1 MPKRSVQQRAGF
13 RAEAFVDKA
22 VSDAGHIWNTT
33 ARDFGIDGHIE
44 FVDADTQVS
53 GFSVAAQVKGT
64 EVGFPGGEKGDG
76 FRFTCDADRIDY
88 WLRYGRPVVLICV
101 NLLEQLAWWKRLD
114 TWFADP
120 ARRVRRVVEFDKV
133 ADRFDLAAFSSL
145 AALGVPAGQPL
156 PRLEASERLVSN
168 LLEVTGFAS
177 VIRSA
182 STPCRSRADAW
193 ERMRSNGAFDG
204 GFHLSSGQIYTMS
217 SLEGGPLAVLCDG
230 PVTSTPTREWSET
243 QDSGRL
249 RLFVSLLNFTL
260 RSAHHADLVW
270 HPGKKIVY
278 YQAPPD
284 RSSRKIRGR
293 YRGSKGRRF
302 FSPYY
307 GKDDTTKI
315 RYCRH
320 YAAGLYF
327 RRWSGPWFLEIN
339 PTYHFTIDGRR
350 DSFYD
355 SEYVKKIKSME
366 RNSAVYQL
374 VRAWAD
380 YLQGEDTLFTSRD
393 ERIVFGSLLTVDAD
407 AAIDERAW
415 IPPPDPVAPDPGDR
429 GFLAGLWDL
438 PS

>member
-1 MPKRSVQQRAGF
+1 MRRGTGS
-13 RAEAFVDKA
+13 AF
-22 VSDAGHIWNTT
+22 S
-33 ARDFGIDGHIE
+33 
-44 FVDADTQVS
+44 
-53 GFSVAAQVKGT
+53 
-64 EVGFPGGEKGDG
+64 
-76 FRFTCDADRIDY
+76 CDADRIDY

-101 NLLEQLAWWKRLD
+101 NLLEHLAWWKRLD

-120 ARRVRRVVEFDKV
+120 ARRVRRVVEFDKA

-156 PRLEASERLVSN
+156 PRLEASERLISN
-168 LLEVTGFAS
+168 LLEVTGFAP

-193 ERMRSNGAFDG
+193 ERMRSNGAFEG

-217 SLEGGPLAVLCDG
+217 SLEDGPLALLCDG

-249 RLFVSLLNFTL
+249 RLFVSLLNFAL

-302 FSPYY
+302 FNPYY

-415 IPPPDPVAPDPGDR
+415 IPPPDPSAPDPGDR
-429 GFLAGLWDL
+429 GLLAGPWDL

>member
-217 SLEGGPLAVLCDG
+217 SLEDGPLAVLCDG

-315 RYCRH
+315 RYCPH

>member
-217 SLEGGPLAVLCDG
+217 SLEDGPLAVLCDG